1 MRIDLITLKKM
12 VPTLDGGFRS
22 DVEDESARIT
32 CWATKKDATRSEYYN
47 ALAAGIQVEAVFD
60 VSPIDYAGHTHLVH
74 GDTEY
79 RIVRAYHIPG
89 TDNTELTC
97 TKG

>member
-1 MRIDLITLKKM
+1 MRIDLVTLKKM
-12 VPTLDGGFRS
+12 VPTNANGFRV
-22 DVEDESARIT
+22 DVEDEASRVE
-32 CWATKKDATRSEYYN
+32 CWSTKKDATRSEYYN
-47 ALAAGIQVEAVFD
+47 ALAADFRVDAVFE
-60 VSPIDYAGHTHLVH
+60 VSPIDYADHTHLIH
-74 GDTEY
+74 GEAEY

>member
-1 MRIDLITLKKM
+1 MRIDLVTLKKM
-12 VPTLDGGFRS
+12 VPTNVNGFRA
-22 DVEDESARIT
+22 DVEDEASRVE
-32 CWATKKDATRSEYYN
+32 CWSTKKDATRSEYYN
-47 ALAAGIQVEAVFD
+47 ALAADYRVDAVFE
-60 VSPIDYAGHTHLVH
+60 VSPIDYADHTHLIYNN
-74 GDTEY
+74 TEY

>member
-1 MRIDLITLKKM
+1 MRIDLVTLKKM
-12 VPTLDGGFRS
+12 VPTNVNGFRV
-22 DVEDESARIT
+22 DVEDEASRVE
-32 CWATKKDATRSEYYN
+32 CWSTKKDATRSEYYN
-47 ALAAGIQVEAVFD
+47 ALAADYRVDAVFE
-60 VSPIDYAGHTHLVH
+60 VSPIDYADHTHLIH
-74 GDTEY
+74 NDTEY